1 MIGAMGI
8 LELLGLGSPARGD
21 TAAPRSGADT
31 ETVRRI
37 VGELDRMPPDRARY
51 LAAFAYVLSRAA
63 AADLHVSDVETDAM
77 VEILQRVGHL
87 PEEQA
92 VLAVAIAKS
101 QNRLFG
107 GTEDY
112 LVTREFREISTDEQ
126 RLDLLNCLFA
136 VTASDDSITAEEEAQ
151 VRQIARELGFGHD
164 AFVKARAAFSDK
176 RSVLKTPPPPRRT

>member
-1 MIGAMGI
+1 MGI
-8 LELLGLGSPARGD
+8 LELLGFAGPTSRE
-21 TAAPRSGADT
+21 TRKAASHSEADT
-31 ETVRRI
+31 DTVRRI
-37 VGELDRMPPDRARY
+37 VGELDKMEAGRARF

-63 AADLHVSDVETDAM
+63 AADMHISEDETNAM

-112 LVTREFREISTDEQ
+112 LVTREFREISTEEQ

-136 VTASDDSITAEEEAQ
+136 VTASDDTITAEEEAL
-151 VRQIARELGFGHD
+151 VRQIARELGFGHEQ
-164 AFVKARAAFSDK
+164 FVKARLAFADK
-176 RSVLKTPPPPRRT
+176 RSVLKIAPPRRRT